1 MLISILM
8 PTFNSDSYISK
19 AIDSLNCQSNKEE
32 FETIFIDGLSND
44 RTVEIIKSECK
55 TKYQLIKRQDLNM
68 YDAINR
74 GVDHARGKYLM
85 FLNSDDRLYQTSV
98 IEDICKILKNS
109 NEDVCFCSDIYKLS
123 FNQKSSKTYRYTTIS
138 YEELLLSQHSTFL
151 PHPGLII
158 SKKNFY
164 RLGGFDISLG
174 PASDYDFCLRVLKE
188 LSVLRLPIISHEFVR
203 RKDSLSHISSFEE
216 SRQNVLK
223 RQGLYSDYNI
233 FKRVYGFY
241 KIWLRY
247 KYFNI
252 IQWLKGLISSL

>member
-8 PTFNSDSYISK
+8 PTYNSDLYISK
-19 AIDSLNCQSNKEE
+19 AIDSLNFQSNKED
-32 FETIFIDGLSND
+32 FEIIFIDGLSND

-55 TKYQLIKRQDLNM
+55 IKYQLIKQQDLNM
-68 YDAINR
+68 YDAINK

-98 IEDICKILKNS
+98 IEDICRILKNS

-123 FNQKSSKTYRYTTIS
+123 FNQKSSKTYRYINIS

-158 SKKNFY
+158 SKKHFF
-164 RLGGFDISLG
+164 RLGGFDITLG
-174 PASDYDFCLRVLKE
+174 PASDYDFCLRLIKE

-203 RKDSLSHISSFEE
+203 RRDSLSHVSSFEE
-216 SRQNVLK
+216 SRQSVLK
-223 RQGLYSDYNI
+223 RHRLYYDYNK
-233 FKRVYGFY
+233 FQRVYGYY
-241 KIWLRY
+241 KVWLRY

-252 IQWLKGLISSL
+252 IQWLKSLTSSL